1 MNLRSM
7 GVCAI
12 TTALLAAG
20 CGKGDEALVKASEVC
35 TETLTKQAD
44 SGMSDDELVAA
55 DKRTADKAAEAA
67 QMDDSFAE
75 LAKAA
80 SNWQQSRENLAD
92 LTKRVQDGT
101 ATDEEFMQLQNRP
114 DPKPDL
120 VAACRS
126 VKAAGGEF
134 DYSLLDD
141 A

>member
-7 GVCAI
+7 GVCAVI
-12 TTALLAAG
+12 SSLLLVG

-35 TETLTKQAD
+35 TETLTKQEA
-44 SGMSDDELVAA
+44 SGLSDDELVAA
-55 DKRTADKAAEAA
+55 DKQTADKAAEAA
-67 QMDDSFAE
+67 QMNDEFAD

-80 SNWQQSRENLAD
+80 SNWQLSREQLVD
-92 LTKRVQDGT
+92 LTKRVQNDT

-120 VAACRS
+120 VAACRT

-134 DYSLLDD
+134 DYSLLDN